1 MAHRLRE
8 SREERNRRRRGRG
21 SGSCGSHFIKQPRTR
36 QRCSFRRIYKKSEF
50 TEQNH
55 AVKCN
60 HKLHHDYNR
69 VQSHIQMVALGLS
82 CHQYFTIST
91 LQAATSSGYSTH
103 YHPPLFF
110 FYSSSFIAPSVFTI
124 SSPCAAQQH
133 VLGIT
138 GHFMSLCVCLP
149 VYSPARSGSRSLC
162 EAPVIVGGLLLWREQ
177 KMQYELY
184 VSLQQQ

>member
-36 QRCSFRRIYKKSEF
+36 QRCSFRRINKKSEF

-110 FYSSSFIAPSVFTI
+110 LFLIL
-124 SSPCAAQQH
+124 H
-133 VLGIT
+133 
-138 GHFMSLCVCLP
+138 
-149 VYSPARSGSRSLC
+149 RSLC
-162 EAPVIVGGLLLWREQ
+162 LYDKLALCSTTTRPWHYWAFYEFVCVSPSLLTR
-177 KMQYELY
+177 
-184 VSLQQQ
+184 